1 MQTYNIL
8 SSAIPNAPKIIP
20 FPHPHC
26 FYALSI
32 FLLVLHFDGGFT
44 NFYIFQQYFVVQK
57 PNKVSKIDF
66 QNLANCLTKRSKHLT
81 HTYHSCFCT
90 RANYVVVASFARVAR
105 AKRAPPARS
114 ERYLLT
120 IWLPW
125 LVAQPSTCR
134 SCLNLYDNWNRKPVR
149 KVNVSKPA
157 DI

>member
-57 PNKVSKIDF
+57 PNKVLKIDF
-66 QNLANCLTKRSKHLT
+66 QNLAKCLTKRSKTNPSTPSQT
-81 HTYHSCFCT
+81 HTLQLLL
-90 RANYVVVASFARVAR
+90 YVSQLRCCSER
-105 AKRAPPARS
+105 KRALS
-114 ERYLLT
+114 TYY
-120 IWLPW
+120 
-125 LVAQPSTCR
+125 LVAFALCTTF
-134 SCLNLYDNWNRKPVR
+134 NL
-149 KVNVSKPA
+149 
-157 DI
+157 